1 MAFLGFDDSISSA
14 GHCKCQIGKAMRFVY
29 LFSLVCLFLAPMT
42 QAQSTDGDDCVYAV
56 DIEDEDLSEYNI
68 CGKSSG
74 INKILNNIGDT
85 EEKAST
91 SSVEFKEKAQESTA
105 QWIDNANLL
114 AARRFE
120 LLLLIAKECPNG
132 FEVKGEKYAV
142 SSSLALD
149 LQFDYL
155 CN

>member
-1 MAFLGFDDSISSA
+1 MA
-14 GHCKCQIGKAMRFVY
+14 
-29 LFSLVCLFLAPMT
+29 LFLAPMI
-42 QAQSTDGDDCVYAV
+42 QAQTDDEDDCVYAV

-74 INKILNNIGDT
+74 INKILSELGSS

-91 SSVEFKEKAQESTA
+91 SSLESKEKAQESTA
-105 QWIDNANLL
+105 QWINSANAL

-120 LLLLIAKECPNG
+120 LLLLIAKECPKG

-142 SSSLALD
+142 NSSLALD
-149 LQFDYL
+149 LEFDYL